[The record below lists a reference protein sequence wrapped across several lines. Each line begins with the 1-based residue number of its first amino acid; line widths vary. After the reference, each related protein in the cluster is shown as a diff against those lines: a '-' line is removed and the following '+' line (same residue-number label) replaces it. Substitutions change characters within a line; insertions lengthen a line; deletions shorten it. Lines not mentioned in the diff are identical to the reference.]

1 MPSIWMKSRS
11 QSHSAIRLALCRSRQ
26 RYESLW
32 TGGRQPSETSP
43 VTLANLD
50 LAHGQT
56 ARVFER
62 QETRPAES
70 IDLVVPAGDA
80 LAVVVE

>member
-1 MPSIWMKSRS
+1 
-11 QSHSAIRLALCRSRQ
+11 
-26 RYESLW
+26 
-32 TGGRQPSETSP
+32 

-50 LAHGQT
+50 LAPGQR
-56 ARVFER
+56 ARAFEQ